1 MDDERTIWEGR
12 SSHWKDLGFHLMCL
26 LFSLLIFPLAMS
38 AWRFL
43 TTHSSRFE
51 ITSERI
57 RITKGVLSKRLDEM
71 ELYRVKDSTLEQP
84 FLLRLVGLGN
94 LFIKTSDST
103 TPRIEIR
110 AIHDARQVRENLRGC
125 VEKMRDKKGVREVDY
140 R

>member
-1 MDDERTIWEGR
+1 MDDEQTIWEGR
-12 SSHWKDLGFHLMCL
+12 PSHWKDLGFHLVCL
-26 LFSLLIFPLAMS
+26 AFSFLIFPLAMS

-43 TTHSSRFE
+43 TTNFSRFE

-57 RITKGVLSKRLDEM
+57 RITTGVLSKRLDEM

-94 LFIKTSDST
+94 VFIKTSDPT

-110 AIHDARQVRENLRGC
+110 AILDARQVRENLRGC